1 MVLKN
6 EEDDKKNTHYKDHK
20 AKYEQA
26 AVRSMTAEVKFY
38 DLVVKKNFDD
48 DMWHTSV
55 GSILTQIHQAIG
67 VIKTCQNH
75 QMSHFIRSLAK
86 HVLQLGQPKEN
97 KKVRAVRT
105 RNQARIRHPKFVG
118 LLSVDNHDKQ
128 KTLLTFY
135 TKDIKFCVIVKI

>member
-97 KKVRAVRT
+97 KKVRLEYV
-105 RNQARIRHPKFVG
+105 
-118 LLSVDNHDKQ
+118 LSGQ
-128 KTLLTFY
+128 E
-135 TKDIKFCVIVKI
+135 TKPASDIPSSLDYYQWTIMINKKHF

>member
-97 KKVRAVRT
+97 KKVRLEYVLSGQET
-105 RNQARIRHPKFVG
+105 KPSSDIPS
-118 LLSVDNHDKQ
+118 LLDYYQWTIMINKKH
-128 KTLLTFY
+128 F
-135 TKDIKFCVIVKI
+135 